1 MKSLILASGFGTRLY
16 PLTINKAKGLLEY
29 RGKALISHIVDKIP
43 HDIDIFVNTN
53 KKFEPDFRRWQHTI
67 GREVTLCV
75 EPVFSEEQALGA
87 VGSLD
92 YWVKTKKIADDLLVI
107 AGDNYFEF
115 DLPRFIADYDD
126 KNTLVAVCDIGDRSK
141 AGQFG
146 VVQLRGQ
153 RIIELEEKP
162 VKPKCSFIATACYV
176 FPRRIFPLL
185 SHYCAEGERDNLGS
199 FIAYLAEVDEVQAYV
214 FSELWLDIGSVD
226 TCKPDN
232 LCH

>member
-29 RGKALISHIVDKIP
+29 KGKALISHIVDKIP
-43 HDIDIFVNTN
+43 QDMDIFINTN
-53 KKFEPDFRRWQHTI
+53 KKFEPDFRYWQKTVS
-67 GREVTLCV
+67 RNVTLCV
-75 EPVFSEEQALGA
+75 EPVLTEEQTFGA

-92 YWVKTKKIADDLLVI
+92 YWIRTKNITDDLLVI

-115 DLPRFIADYDD
+115 DLCRFIATYND
-126 KNTLVAVCDIGDRSK
+126 KNTLVAIYDIGDKGK

-153 RIIELEEKP
+153 RIIEFEEKP
-162 VKPKCSFIATACYV
+162 TEPKCSLIATACYV
-176 FPRRIFPLL
+176 FPQRIFPLL
-185 SHYCAEGERDNLGS
+185 YHYCAEGKRDNLGS
-199 FIAYLAEVDEVQAYV
+199 FIAYLADVDEVHAYV

-226 TCKPDN
+226 TGKLAN
-232 LCH
+232 RCH